1 MLAYPGRCPGL
12 GASALSGRMG
22 QALLS
27 DCENQTLLSDCENQ
41 ALLSDCENQALL
53 LKLLYLFYTA
63 FLLFYTISPCFYTF
77 TILFS
82 RTLGNASFIPY
93 FCTAFPNG

>member
-41 ALLSDCENQALL
+41 ALL

-63 FLLFYTISPCFYTF
+63 FLLFYTISSCFYTF